1 MLADFRNGL
10 LTENPV
16 LRLVLGLCPALAVST
31 ALMNGFWMGVA
42 VTFVLT
48 ASNLLISL
56 IRGFIPSRVRIPCFI
71 VVIATFV
78 TVVDLSMNAFLPE
91 MHKILGI
98 FVPLIVVNCIILAR
112 AEAFASRRPALNA
125 VADGLGMGLGF
136 TVALMLVSAVREFLG
151 TANLVVGSTPLFG
164 DGLPFAPAKVMTL
177 PPGAFITLGLAV
189 ALLNV
194 LTRKPPAARAHGAR
208 EEVSA

>member
-1 MLADFRNGL
+1 MRGLLANFQNGL
-10 LTENPV
+10 VTENPV
-16 LRLVLGLCPALAVST
+16 FRLVLGLCPALAVST

-48 ASNLLISL
+48 GSNLLISL

-78 TVVDLSMNAFLPE
+78 TIVDLSMNAFLPE

-112 AEAFASRRPALNA
+112 AEAFASRQPALNA

-136 TVALMLVSAVREFLG
+136 TVALMLVSGVREILG
-151 TANLVVGSTPLFG
+151 TGNLVVGATPIFG
-164 DGLPFAPAKVMTL
+164 AGLPFQPALVMIL

-189 ALLNV
+189 GLLNC
-194 LTRKPPAARAHGAR
+194 LTRKPAARRDR
-208 EEVSA
+208 EEVPA